1 LNNRRVIVST
11 GIGRLHLVQSA
22 LWLKRAGMDVSVVQG
37 WIPALPAYLLNWL
50 GRVIGHPQLVYGML
64 QRRPP
69 ELKGS
74 LHSCALAEFVHQL
87 LVRLARMGVG
97 EHWRSARL
105 SWRFFGWCSS
115 RYLKN
120 ASVFHVRSGA
130 GQGGAIV
137 KARKRGM
144 KIVVDHSIAHPAF
157 MEKQLADEYQ
167 RYSEPFGMREDNPFW
182 QLVLKDCHDAD
193 VILVNS
199 EFVKQTF
206 VEAGFCE
213 KKIRVVYL
221 GVRPDF
227 FFLKE
232 RYDFTERI
240 KLNQTVRLLFT
251 GGFGFRKGAEY
262 LLQAV
267 KLLLIRGVKI
277 ELTVVGSYAEAN
289 TILEEFSS
297 DHLPVTLVGHIPQD
311 DLKGYLKE
319 SDIYVFPS
327 LAEGCASSGMEA
339 MAAGLCMVTTF
350 ESGLPVRDGNT
361 GYIVPSK
368 NAVAIAD
375 KIEWLCRNPE
385 EVEQTGR
392 RAAAQISSCY
402 TWEKYAEG
410 VAEVYEEALAL

>member
-1 LNNRRVIVST
+1 M
-11 GIGRLHLVQSA
+11 HLVQSA
-22 LWLKRAGMDVSVVQG
+22 LWLKRAGLDISLVQG
-37 WIPALPAYLLNWL
+37 WVPCLNASLLNWL
-50 GRVIGHPQLVYGML
+50 GRLIGHQRLAYGML

-69 ELKGS
+69 ELNGS
-74 LHSCALAEFVHQL
+74 LHACATAEFLHQFL
-87 LVRLARMGVG
+87 MRLARIGVG
-97 EHWRSARL
+97 EHWRSATV

-137 KARKRGM
+137 KARKNGM

-167 RYSEPFGMREDNPFW
+167 RYNEPFGMSEDNPFW
-182 QLVLKDCHDAD
+182 KLVLQDCSDAD
-193 VILVNS
+193 MILVNS

-221 GVRPDF
+221 GVRRDF

-232 RYDFTERI
+232 RYDFTDRM
-240 KLNQTVRLLFT
+240 KQDLPARLLFT

-267 KLLLIRGVKI
+267 KLLLIRGVTI
-277 ELTVVGSYAEAN
+277 ELTVVGSYAEAGA
-289 TILEEFSS
+289 ILDEFKS
-297 DHLPVTLVGHIPQD
+297 DRLPVTLVGHIPQD
-311 DLKGYLKE
+311 DLKGYFRE

-339 MAAGLCMVTTF
+339 LAAGLCVVTTF

-375 KIEWLCRNPE
+375 KIEWLCRNPA
-385 EVEQTGR
+385 EVEQTGC

-410 VAEVYEEALAL
+410 VAKVYEEALAL